1 MATTHAPG
9 TGTATAAHG
18 HARRTAVIAAVVLA
32 AAAIVV
38 PFAVH
43 SLDRDGPPASG
54 ATGTLPSPTPSPATA
69 AQHTDDAAATV
80 GPRGNLPQLL
90 ARDGDRV
97 RAGVHDGARVRVGV
111 VTEGTLRT
119 HADGWKVMVR
129 WNGRLQPLPTRGPVT
144 PRDGVAWV
152 SASGSLYTRV
162 PTTTPGR
169 FRVFAWKP
177 HGGSVYTPPS
187 LVAEGLGQVCFNPSF
202 TAFGTCHAAG

>member
-9 TGTATAAHG
+9 TGNATTG
-18 HARRTAVIAAVVLA
+18 HVRRTAVIAAVVLA
-32 AAAIVV
+32 AAAIAV

-43 SLDRDGPPASG
+43 SLDRDGPPARG
-54 ATGTLPSPTPSPATA
+54 ATGTLTPPTASPATA
-69 AQHTDDAAATV
+69 AHTHDAAATV
-80 GPRGNLPQLL
+80 GPRGDLPQLL
-90 ARDGDRV
+90 ASDRDRV

-119 HADGWKVMVR
+119 DADGWKVMVR
-129 WNGRLQPLPTRGPVT
+129 WNGRLQALPTRGPVT

-162 PTTTPGR
+162 PMATPGR

-202 TAFGTCHAAG
+202 TAYGTCHAAG